1 MSIIPPKGSP
11 GGASGK
17 ETTCQCRGY
26 KRCRFEPWVSK
37 VPWRRKWQPTP
48 VFLPGESHGQRSLA
62 GYSPRGHK
70 ESDMTERLSTHARV
84 SPQNILPA
92 SLAYH
97 TPKTRARPRTGGAQN
112 LSHDREK
119 EVEKEEEG
127 WEREE

>member
-1 MSIIPPKGSP
+1 MDR
-11 GGASGK
+11 GAWWATVQGVTK
-17 ETTCQCRGY
+17 
-26 KRCRFEPWVSK
+26 
-37 VPWRRKWQPTP
+37 
-48 VFLPGESHGQRSLA
+48 
-62 GYSPRGHK
+62 
-70 ESDMTERLSTHARV
+70 SDMTERLSTHARV

-127 WEREE
+127 WDREE